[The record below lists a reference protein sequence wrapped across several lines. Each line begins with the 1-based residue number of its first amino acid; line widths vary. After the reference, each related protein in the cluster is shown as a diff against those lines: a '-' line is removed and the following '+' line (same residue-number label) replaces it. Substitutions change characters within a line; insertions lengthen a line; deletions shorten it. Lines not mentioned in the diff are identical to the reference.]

1 MLAATHSAPVRSSA
15 ARAAHRELR
24 SLLRL
29 FRANYACGI
38 CARTPWRM
46 ARYRVVQTSASRAAL
61 APTFVSGQLFLGDL
75 RASALAHVEILR
87 RTNKTVARAYRRRD
101 WPETNVGAS
110 AARDAPRGR
119 RSISQALQRW
129 WRTHLIANA
138 LSKQP
143 SPPTTAT
150 TKPQKQNGE
159 TYRPPRFY
167 IATPPANHSALRV
180 TRPNDFLPAWHT

>member
-46 ARYRVVQTSASRAAL
+46 ARYRVVQTSASRAVARSYVCFG
-61 APTFVSGQLFLGDL
+61 PIISGDL
-75 RASALAHVEILR
+75 RASALAHGAISR
-87 RTNKTVARAYRRRD
+87 RTNKAVARVYHRRD

-119 RSISQALQRW
+119 RSISQTPEKQR
-129 WRTHLIANA
+129 
-138 LSKQP
+138 
-143 SPPTTAT
+143 
-150 TKPQKQNGE
+150 
-159 TYRPPRFY
+159 RPPPPQPLLSQDRPVAAPPPLKPPY
-167 IATPPANHSALRV
+167 PASWQPWEEPAQQQVSATPSTQPQ
-180 TRPNDFLPAWHT
+180 